1 MFSRRLV
8 RKIFVGRVAVGG
20 DAPVSVQSM
29 TNTDPLDAE
38 ATLAQICQLQEAG
51 CDIVRV
57 TFPEVAAL
65 PALKKIVAGSPI
77 PVVADIHFDGSL
89 AILALDNGAACVRI
103 NPGNIRNLDQVADIA
118 RCAIANHRP
127 VRIGVNA
134 GSLAPEVL
142 KRYRHPCAEALVES
156 AVHYCDFFEKQG
168 CGDLKVSLKAAD
180 VRTTVEAS
188 RLFAA
193 RTDYPLHIGVT
204 EAGTATTGIIKS
216 AAALGALLLDGIG
229 DTLRVS
235 LTAPPVEEIRAGIRI
250 LEAIGQRQAKPEIV
264 SCPTCGRTRI
274 DLLPLV
280 TAVEAEIDR
289 LKAEGYEI
297 GMNRIALMG
306 CVVNGPGEAREADFG
321 IAGGDGEGVIFR
333 NGKVVAKIAEAELL
347 PAVIAELRACAK
359 KPI

>member
-1 MFSRRLV
+1 MFSRRMT
-8 RKIFVGRVAVGG
+8 RKILVGDIPIGG

-29 TNTDPLDAE
+29 TNTDPTDAD
-38 ATLAQICQLQEAG
+38 ATLAQIQQLQQAG
-51 CDIVRV
+51 CDIVRT
-57 TFPEVAAL
+57 TFPDVASLVAFR
-65 PALKKIVAGSPI
+65 KIVSCSPL
-77 PVVADIHFDGSL
+77 PVIADIHFDADL

-103 NPGNIRNLDQVADIA
+103 NPGNLRHLDKVADIA
-118 RCAIANHRP
+118 RCAIANRRS

-142 KRYRHPCAEALVES
+142 KRYQHPCAEALVES
-156 AVHYCDFFEKQG
+156 ALHYCDFFEKLG

-180 VRTTVEAS
+180 VRTTVAAT

-204 EAGTATTGIIKS
+204 EAGTATMGTIKS
-216 AAALGALLLDGIG
+216 AAALGALLLEGIG

-235 LTAPPVEEIRAGIRI
+235 LTAPPVEEIRVGIRI
-250 LEAIGQRQAKPEIV
+250 LEAIGLRQAKPEIV

-274 DLLPLV
+274 DLLPLAM
-280 TAVEAEIDR
+280 AVEAEIDR

-321 IAGGDGEGVIFR
+321 VAGGDGDGVIFR
-333 NGKVVAKIAEAELL
+333 NGKVVAKVTEAELL
-347 PAVIAELRACAK
+347 PTVIAELRACAK
-359 KPI
+359 KPG